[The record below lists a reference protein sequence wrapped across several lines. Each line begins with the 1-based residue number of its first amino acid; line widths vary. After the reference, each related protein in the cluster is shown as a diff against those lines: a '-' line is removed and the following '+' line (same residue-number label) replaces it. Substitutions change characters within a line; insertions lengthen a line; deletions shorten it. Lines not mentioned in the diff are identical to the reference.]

1 MSYAIEELKIIVT
14 LAFLTYTS
22 ILDIRYR
29 EVDLKVWFI
38 FGAAAS
44 ILTSLEIMVYCFTI
58 INLIRLAVSVVLALS
73 IGGLAYYLDL
83 FGGADLF
90 ALIVLAIMH
99 PWNPIKPLF
108 KLEIELP
115 FILTILINSLI
126 ASLVVPLMNIIRNL
140 MNYKVISKLSIPM
153 KYKIAYMFL
162 GFPTTIDKYLKMKF
176 SYPLTIYEVSSN
188 GGIKVKYRLTFSIE
202 EEHYEHQEKLKKLVK
217 KGLLKYDDIVWVTQ
231 GIPLL
236 VFITLGYIISI
247 IFGDFI
253 LCFLFTYV
261 LKVPAC

>member
-1 MSYAIEELKIIVT
+1 VSYAIEELKIIVT

-22 ILDIRYR
+22 ILDIKYR

-38 FGAAAS
+38 FGVTAS
-44 ILTSLEIMVYCFTI
+44 ILTFLEIMVYGFTI

-73 IGGLAYYLDL
+73 IGGLTYYLDL

-108 KLEIELP
+108 KLKIELP

-126 ASLVVPLMNIIRNL
+126 T
-140 MNYKVISKLSIPM
+140 YKVISKLSIPM

-202 EEHYEHQEKLKKLVK
+202 EEHYEHQEKLEKLVK

>member
-22 ILDIRYR
+22 ILDIKYR

-38 FGAAAS
+38 FGVTAS
-44 ILTSLEIMVYCFTI
+44 ILTFLEIMVYGFTI

-73 IGGLAYYLDL
+73 IGGLTYYLDL

-108 KLEIELP
+108 KLKIELP

-126 ASLVVPLMNIIRNL
+126 T
-140 MNYKVISKLSIPM
+140 YKVISKLSIPM

-202 EEHYEHQEKLKKLVK
+202 EEHYEHQEKLEKLVK